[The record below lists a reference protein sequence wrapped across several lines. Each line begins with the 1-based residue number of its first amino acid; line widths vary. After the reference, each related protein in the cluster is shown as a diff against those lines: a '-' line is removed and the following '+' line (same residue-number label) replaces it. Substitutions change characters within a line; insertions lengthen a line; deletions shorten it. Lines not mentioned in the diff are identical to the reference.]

1 MKNLIVF
8 LGLSLLPLR
17 LLAPYDWITPLMK
30 VQKEEIMKYATNQ
43 LNAYL
48 DSLAIPESGK
58 PTKYPLKVKGIIY
71 KSPYHI
77 MNISTNAAGKW
88 QLTPI
93 ARKDIGYKGTLKQFL
108 NSEEVQKKSVIALIK
123 KNSMYIAYYIK
134 DFQKYIGK
142 TIKGVVITYSGMLA
156 AAHIGGVGSL
166 KAFLTHGYNA
176 SDGNQT
182 VKSYMQM
189 FGGFN
194 FGLLV

>member
-48 DSLAIPESGK
+48 DSLTIPESGK

>member
-1 MKNLIVF
+1 MKKLIVL

-17 LLAPYDWITPLMK
+17 LFAPFDWITPAIDTYK
-30 VQKEEIMKYATNQ
+30 KEMVKKATKQ

-48 DSLAIPESGK
+48 DTLAIPESGH
-58 PTKYPLKVKGIIY
+58 PERYPLKVRGKIY

-77 MNISTNAAGKW
+77 MNYSTNAAGKW

-93 ARKDIGYKGTLKQFL
+93 ARKDIGYKGTLKAFL
-108 NSEEVQKKSVIALIK
+108 NSEELQKKSVISLMK
-123 KNSMYIAYYIK
+123 KNAYYIAYYIK

-176 SDGNQT
+176 SDGNQS
-182 VKSYMQM
+182 VKSYMQL

-194 FGLLV
+194 FGVLV